1 MREISKIRKKEIE
14 ELANFIA
21 NDYCP
26 TGMVLPELIA
36 DASDLFYTYENYN
49 DSFDGALEHVNGSF
63 HIYLNNRSTLK
74 SDNPRLRFSFAHE
87 LGHYFIDEHRN
98 SLIKGI
104 SLHKSYFQY
113 LRRNIVEKEADHF
126 ASNLL
131 MPTNRFKR
139 DVFGEKFNFK
149 LINSLSKSYG
159 VSITACAF
167 RFSDIGN
174 HPILIVYAEDN
185 IIKWT
190 KHSSDFPFMYLIS
203 RHHVSENTVMGEY
216 FLGLNKDEVHKTE
229 KVWAID
235 CFNYVSD
242 NDIQRQFYEHCI
254 PYKNRA
260 LSILWE
266 D

>member
-1 MREISKIRKKEIE
+1 MTEISKIRKKEIE

-21 NDYCP
+21 EDYCP
-26 TGMVLPELIA
+26 TGLVLPELIA
-36 DASDLFYTYENYN
+36 NASELSYNYGDYK
-49 DSFDGALEHVNGSF
+49 DSFDGILEHANGLF
-63 HIYLNNRSTLK
+63 HIYLNKKLTLN

-98 SLIKGI
+98 ALMKGI
-104 SLHKSYFQY
+104 SLHKSYYHY
-113 LRRNIVEKEADHF
+113 LRRNIVEKEADYF

-131 MPTNRFKR
+131 MPTKRFEN
-139 DVFGEKFNFK
+139 DVFRKKFNFS
-149 LINSLSKSYG
+149 LINSLSKTYG

-174 HPILIVYAEDN
+174 HPILIVYAENN

-190 KHSSDFPFMYLIS
+190 KYSHDFPFKYLID
-203 RHHVSENTVMGEY
+203 RNYVPENTVMGEY
-216 FLGLNKDEVHKTE
+216 FHGLNKDEVHKTE

-235 CFNYVSD
+235 CFSYVSD

-254 PYKNRA
+254 PFKNRA
-260 LSILWE
+260 LSIFWE